1 MHKTIMEKTP
11 PIVLDTTATPSA
23 RPASPFCAKGY
34 PSNVVAAEA
43 EVPGVLIKI
52 AVIEP
57 ANVAET

>member
-1 MHKTIMEKTP
+1 MEKTP
-11 PIVLDTTATPSA
+11 PIVLDTTAIPRA
-23 RPASPFCAKGY
+23 RPASPFCANGY